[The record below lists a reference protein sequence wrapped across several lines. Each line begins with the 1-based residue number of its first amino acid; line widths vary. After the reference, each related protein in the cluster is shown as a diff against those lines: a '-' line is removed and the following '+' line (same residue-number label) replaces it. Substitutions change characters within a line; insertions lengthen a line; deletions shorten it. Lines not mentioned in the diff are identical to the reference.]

1 MFFVFPLKFET
12 RLLYFY
18 IYSSTEKIKIIDINY
33 SKFSFLLT
41 RFATKEALNGIK
53 AMLIA
58 NMLVVL
64 SFVWFSCT
72 AQEQKFERTFWSGA
86 NTILPCFNHTLTQN
100 DAERSFISF
109 GYKKSSNKDFSEY
122 LRWRFR
128 DGLFR
133 YFEEDYEGKI
143 QISRDGTL
151 TILRATYADSG
162 EYRCELKSFFLDH
175 PEIWI
180 TKLVIKTTTTT
191 TTATTTTTTTTTTI
205 TTTKT
210 TTTTTTIP
218 TTRTTKTTTTTMTTT
233 TTTTT
238 TTTAT
243 TAMTTTKT
251 AAATKTTTT
260 ITEVTL
266 TTTLTTTTTA
276 TKTTITTITTK
287 ITSAAATKTGKNES
301 LKAQNKDPKNII
313 FIVMLSCAVVV
324 IILYVLFSDVSM
336 YFRSN
341 RIYLQRNGTSNGSS
355 IRDIFLSKKTHKPNT
370 PHNATYEVLNAK

>member
-1 MFFVFPLKFET
+1 
-12 RLLYFY
+12 
-18 IYSSTEKIKIIDINY
+18 
-33 SKFSFLLT
+33 
-41 RFATKEALNGIK
+41 
-53 AMLIA
+53 MLIA

-72 AQEQKFERTFWSGA
+72 AQEQKFERTSWSGA
-86 NTILPCFNHTLTQN
+86 NTILPCFNHTLARN

-191 TTATTTTTTTTTTI
+191 TTATTTTTTTMTT

-218 TTRTTKTTTTTMTTT
+218 TITTRTTQTTTTTMTTT
-233 TTTTT
+233 TTTIT

-243 TAMTTTKT
+243 TTTTT

-287 ITSAAATKTGKNES
+287 ITSAAATKTGKKES
-301 LKAQNKDPKNII
+301 LKAQSKNPKNII

-355 IRDIFLSKKTHKPNT
+355 IRDIFLPKKTHKRNT
-370 PHNATYEVLNAK
+370 PHNATYEVINAK